1 MEKTITV
8 KWIRSVIG
16 RTNEQKETIRGLGF
30 KRLHQTLTLPDRPE
44 IRGMIN
50 RVIHLLE
57 VNPVR
62 NDDALN
68 PTLNKE

>member
-8 KWIRSVIG
+8 KWVRSVIG
-16 RTNEQKETIRGLGF
+16 RIEDQKKTIRALGF

-50 RVIHLLE
+50 RVNHLVE

-62 NDDALN
+62 KGGALN

>member
-1 MEKTITV
+1 MEKTITI
-8 KWIRSVIG
+8 KWIKSVIG
-16 RTNEQKETIRGLGF
+16 RIDVQKKTIRSLGF

-57 VNPVR
+57 V
-62 NDDALN
+62 
-68 PTLNKE
+68 KE